1 MTATLLRDVFG
12 DKEAAL
18 RASQTARQAN
28 EEAQRLAQQYI
39 RMANE
44 ALRSTVSTS
53 HIKSAN
59 QPAKR

>member
-18 RASQTARQAN
+18 RASQAARQAN

-44 ALRSTVSTS
+44 ALRST
-53 HIKSAN
+53 SAASVG
-59 QPAKR
+59 QPAERTAKG